1 MRALRRSNAW
11 YMRIYIRQLG
21 TGLYLN
27 SSEWV
32 DDVTKA
38 RDFKNGSN
46 AIKFIVEE
54 DLHNVEI
61 IHAFSDP
68 KYNFSSGD

>member
-1 MRALRRSNAW
+1 MRALRCSNAW

-38 RDFKNGSN
+38 RDFKNGSK
-46 AIKFIVEE
+46 AIKFIVDEG
-54 DLHNVEI
+54 LHNVEV
-61 IHAFSDP
+61 IHAFPDP
-68 KYNFSSGD
+68 KYNFSSRD